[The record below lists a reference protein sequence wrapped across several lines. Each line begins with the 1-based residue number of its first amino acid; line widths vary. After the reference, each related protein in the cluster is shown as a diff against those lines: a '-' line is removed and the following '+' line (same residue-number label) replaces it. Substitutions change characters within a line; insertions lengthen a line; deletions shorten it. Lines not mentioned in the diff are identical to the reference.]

1 MLAGGGSL
9 PHLRVLAATL
19 GQPREPHS
27 RQASSAGQLA
37 DAESRLH
44 LPAHQ
49 ARLRA
54 LLSSQPLRDTKL
66 AERLFGD
73 TRLLSWLPD
82 EQQRPHVAVEPRHA
96 RREHQGVRRTKVET
110 RAAARLQ
117 GIAEFERCR
126 DRAPGTWANRDGSAW
141 YQSAVS

>member
-1 MLAGGGSL
+1 MANTEGDRVLFSRYSPLREIGDAVIVRLAGGGSL

-27 RQASSAGQLA
+27 RQASSIGQLA
-37 DAESRLH
+37 NAESRLH

-66 AERLFGD
+66 AERLPQD

-96 RREHQGVRRTKVET
+96 RREHQGVV
-110 RAAARLQ
+110 
-117 GIAEFERCR
+117 
-126 DRAPGTWANRDGSAW
+126 
-141 YQSAVS
+141 